1 MDFFTAQDNARRK
14 TGRLVVLMVLAV
26 LALIAVTTLA
36 ITIALHL
43 MGEQSASQ
51 TNLSAQGMW
60 SALSIELVIGV
71 AIAVLAVV
79 VLGGLFKRSQ
89 LSRSPWWARDQS

>member
-1 MDFFTAQDNARRK
+1 
-14 TGRLVVLMVLAV
+14 MVLAV
-26 LALIAVTTLA
+26 LALITVTTLA
-36 ITIALHL
+36 IAIALHL
-43 MGEQSASQ
+43 MGSQSATQ
-51 TNLSAQGMW
+51 TNLSTQGMW

-89 LSRSPWWARDQS
+89 LKRGGRVVAEALWTRDQS